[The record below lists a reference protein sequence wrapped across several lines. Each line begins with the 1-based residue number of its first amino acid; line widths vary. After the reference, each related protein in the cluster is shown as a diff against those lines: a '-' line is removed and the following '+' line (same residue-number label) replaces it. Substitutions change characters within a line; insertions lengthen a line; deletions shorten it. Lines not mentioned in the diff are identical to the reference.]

1 MLFIGALSY
10 APNQDAVRWF
20 LAEILPALRAATPCE
35 LLVAGRHAPESLRA
49 LLASSPG
56 VVFLGPVEYAASAYQ
71 DAHLVVA
78 PLRAGGG
85 TRLKILEAFA
95 LGRPV
100 VATPLAAEG
109 LEITPGRHAL
119 LADRAADFAAACAK
133 LAADADLRRALAAQ
147 AREWIAARHSPSAL
161 AAPLA

>member
-1 MLFIGALSY
+1 
-10 APNQDAVRWF
+10 
-20 LAEILPALRAATPCE
+20 
-35 LLVAGRHAPESLRA
+35 
-49 LLASSPG
+49 
-56 VVFLGPVEYAASAYQ
+56 
-71 DAHLVVA
+71 
-78 PLRAGGG
+78 
-85 TRLKILEAFA
+85 
-95 LGRPV
+95 V